1 MAVTIKELSARC
13 GLSVSTVSKALNDY
27 PDVSEETRQQVR
39 AMAHEMGYRPNAI
52 ARSLKIGRTFNLGV
66 LYSDDTESGFTHS
79 YFSPVLQ
86 SFKQEAERRG
96 YDITF
101 ITHNMGPL
109 QDDLPRALPLSQCGR
124 RLHRL
129 FPLRRR

>member
-39 AMAHEMGYRPNAI
+39 AVAHEMGYRPNAI

-66 LYSDDTESGFTHS
+66 LYSDDESE
-79 YFSPVLQ
+79 FSSASLT
-86 SFKQEAERRG
+86 K
-96 YDITF
+96 
-101 ITHNMGPL
+101 
-109 QDDLPRALPLSQCGR
+109 
-124 RLHRL
+124 
-129 FPLRRR
+129 